1 MDVLPIVAPTAGE
14 GVELA
19 WRLIALSEDRSLH
32 ITVSSRGAGVHP
44 TSAWIEETSTHVT
57 LHVVAT
63 GSATPRIQVLIVT
76 PWEVHLPNAL
86 GNRFLHKAAERS
98 TGALTAR

>member
-1 MDVLPIVAPTAGE
+1 MDVLPIVAPRAGE

-19 WRLIALSEDRSLH
+19 WRLIALSDDRILH
-32 ITVSSRGAGVHP
+32 ITVFSKGAGVHP

-63 GSATPRIQVLIVT
+63 GSATPRTQFLIVT
-76 PWEVHLPNAL
+76 RCEVHLPNPL
-86 GNRFLHKAAERS
+86 GNRFLYNPAER
-98 TGALTAR
+98 